1 MNTKTLPCKFS
12 EHNADMLTPIGIYNN
27 LEGNKKFLLESSF
40 QHEANGKFSFI
51 GANPYQEIVGNQ
63 DETTISDY
71 NKATATTRHEPIVSA
86 LQEIFPKKD
95 IHLPFPFFGGA
106 IGYLGYDAV
115 RPFENIGEE
124 LPDEV
129 NMPDAHFMLYKDVIV
144 FDHRKDKVYLV
155 ATNLDEQPEQ
165 KLDERLEQLEQALIP
180 AASVNQVH
188 DVEVNFQPSIDKE
201 QFMRNV
207 EIAKEYIEQGEVLQ
221 VVLSQ
226 RMIAA
231 VNGDSFSLYRK
242 LRNANPSPYMFYI
255 DFDDYVLLGSSPE
268 SLLKSEDGNIVT
280 NPIAGTRP
288 RGRSRDDDNAL
299 VKDLVTD
306 KKEISEHQMLV
317 DLSRNDFERVCNKDT
332 ITVPAYMHVKK
343 YEHVMHMVSEVHGE
357 LNPSHSS
364 IDVLLACLPAGT
376 VSGAPRTRAMQIINE
391 LENTRRGAYGG
402 GIGYINFNHDLN
414 FALAIRSLMI
424 NDNKAYL
431 QAGAGIVLESDP
443 EKEYYETMHKARSLM
458 EIDGVKN

>member
-1 MNTKTLPCKFS
+1 MNTKTLPCKFT
-12 EHNADMLTPIGIYNN
+12 EHNADMLTPIGIYSN
-27 LEGNKKFLLESSF
+27 LKGEKKFLLESSF

-51 GANPYQEIVGNQ
+51 GANPYQEFVGNQ
-63 DETTISDY
+63 NETMVSDHR
-71 NKATATTRHEPIVSA
+71 KSTTATHDKPIVSI
-86 LQEIFPKKD
+86 LQDIFPKKD
-95 IHLPFPFFGGA
+95 ITLPFPFFGGA
-106 IGYLGYDAV
+106 IGYLGYDAI
-115 RPFENIGEE
+115 RPLENIGEE

-155 ATNLDEQPEQ
+155 ATNLDDQPEQ
-165 KLDERLEQLEQALIP
+165 RLDERLKKLEQALVP
-180 AASVNQVH
+180 AAGVDQAR
-188 DVEVNFQPSIDKE
+188 DVEVNFQPSMDKE

-207 EIAKEYIEQGEVLQ
+207 EIAKESIERGEVLQ

-255 DFDDYVLLGSSPE
+255 DFDDYVVLGSSPE
-268 SLLKSEDGNIVT
+268 SLLKSEDGDIVT

-288 RGRSRDDDNAL
+288 RARSRDDDNEL
-299 VKDLVTD
+299 VKDLITD

-317 DLSRNDFERVCNKDT
+317 DLSRNDFARVCNKDS

-343 YEHVMHMVSEVHGE
+343 YEHVMHMVSEVHGT
-357 LNPSHSS
+357 LHPAYSS
-364 IDVLLACLPAGT
+364 IDALLTCLPAGT
-376 VSGAPRTRAMQIINE
+376 VSGAPRTRAMQIIND
-391 LENTRRGAYGG
+391 LEDTRRGAYGG
-402 GIGYINFNHDLN
+402 GVGYINFNHDLN
-414 FALAIRSLMI
+414 FSLAIRSLMI
-424 NDNKAYL
+424 TNNKAYL
-431 QAGAGIVLESDP
+431 QAGAGIVQDSDP